1 MAKHDATLLGQFE
14 LHSSQIPV
22 YSDSFKKQVGVIEE
36 LYKTDGDKMHDIIV
50 FMNHYE
56 QKIKILNRWKTGLNA
71 DRLSKTT
78 SEFGNKGL
86 SLRKSGVTKSKSEKD
101 TSNHSLVTKMMS
113 TRPFLGDLACKQKLP
128 GYPAKDASIF
138 NDSIFPTK
146 INSKTS
152 VTMRSRHNCHLF
164 RPSLYKG
171 YEDRANAV
179 KVGSLKYDDS
189 LKEWLVY
196 EGIVP
201 TKLSKIMGDPKG
213 KKAKI
218 SGLFSDASEG
228 KLQGE
233 DLFIEPGRAPK
244 IFEEIMASS
253 KNRAIWQS
261 LRGRITETSLKYV
274 EDGEKVKI
282 NIPFTTAHGTA
293 TRRTTDRLTMVLPN
307 SQSKMG
313 SELKS
318 LIQAPEGY
326 KFVGADVD
334 SEELWIAS
342 LFGDAIQGLGH
353 GSTVLGK
360 MILTGN
366 KDEGTDLHTMVA
378 KKAGIGRN
386 VAKAMNYA
394 RMYGGGEN
402 LAKNTL
408 LQYNKTISGPDA
420 SKIIKDMYGSTKGVP
435 AIKCGEKLTREFEK
449 MGDSGSQVFLKGERL
464 VTTSEFKDLVSRKP
478 HVKYWDHET
487 GYFLNGTDSEAF
499 NFMSLLAK
507 TIGVNLPTLGSQM
520 PTSIAYAAEVSEN
533 FVQGIYLGNT
543 KTNWTIQSSGVDYL
557 HLILLSMKWFN
568 EIWKLDVRLVVAIH
582 DEVRFMCPDKS
593 RYRTAL
599 ALHLT
604 NMYVR
609 SIFTLRIAVLVR
621 ILAQKTV
628 NNGI

>member
-1 MAKHDATLLGQFE
+1 
-14 LHSSQIPV
+14 
-22 YSDSFKKQVGVIEE
+22 
-36 LYKTDGDKMHDIIV
+36 
-50 FMNHYE
+50 
-56 QKIKILNRWKTGLNA
+56 
-71 DRLSKTT
+71 
-78 SEFGNKGL
+78 
-86 SLRKSGVTKSKSEKD
+86 
-101 TSNHSLVTKMMS
+101 
-113 TRPFLGDLACKQKLP
+113 
-128 GYPAKDASIF
+128 
-138 NDSIFPTK
+138 
-146 INSKTS
+146 
-152 VTMRSRHNCHLF
+152 
-164 RPSLYKG
+164 
-171 YEDRANAV
+171 
-179 KVGSLKYDDS
+179 
-189 LKEWLVY
+189 
-196 EGIVP
+196 
-201 TKLSKIMGDPKG
+201 
-213 KKAKI
+213 
-218 SGLFSDASEG
+218 
-228 KLQGE
+228 
-233 DLFIEPGRAPK
+233 
-244 IFEEIMASS
+244 
-253 KNRAIWQS
+253 
-261 LRGRITETSLKYV
+261 
-274 EDGEKVKI
+274 
-282 NIPFTTAHGTA
+282 
-293 TRRTTDRLTMVLPN
+293 MVLPN

-408 LQYNKTISGPDA
+408 LQYNKSISGPDA

-621 ILAQKTV
+621 ILAKKTV
-628 NNGI
+628 NSDI